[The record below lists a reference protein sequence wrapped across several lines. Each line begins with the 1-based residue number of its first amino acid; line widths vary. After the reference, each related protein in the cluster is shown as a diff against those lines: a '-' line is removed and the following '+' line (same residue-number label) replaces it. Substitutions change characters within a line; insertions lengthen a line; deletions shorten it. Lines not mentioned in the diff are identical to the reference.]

1 MSTSTSATD
10 NIKEFNEI
18 MDSLLIQI
26 APISGTSFSY
36 KFKQI
41 IKYNS
46 ILPIEQFLVH
56 TLPYREKIINK
67 DETYFFMRTEDDVKK
82 VHEYWGE
89 TIKLKEKV
97 LHNKDNATEE
107 KHKRAI
113 NEILRLQNIYEVLD
127 DESKTNIWDIFNAL
141 LVLGEEYIKIKY
153 SN

>member
-1 MSTSTSATD
+1 MSTTD

-41 IKYNS
+41 IKYNA

-56 TLPYREKIINK
+56 TLPYRDKIINK
-67 DETYFFMRTEDDVKK
+67 DESYFFMRTDEDVKK

-97 LHNKDNATEE
+97 LHNQDNATEE

-113 NEILRLQNIYEVLD
+113 NEILRLQNIYETLD
-127 DESKTNIWDIFNAL
+127 QDSKDNMWSIFHAL
-141 LVLGEEYIKIKY
+141 LITSEEYIKKKY
-153 SN
+153 APC